1 MRHIKRLFDLALSIP
16 AFFFLSL
23 LMLIIAVLV
32 RLKIGSPALFRQ
44 VRPGLHGKP
53 FAICKFRTMT
63 DKRGE
68 DGNLLPDSERLTRLG
83 RFLRMTSMDELPEF
97 FNVIKGD
104 MSIVGPRP
112 LLMQY
117 LDRYTPEQARRH
129 EVKPGITGWAQV
141 NGRNAIN
148 WEEKFKLDVWYVD
161 NWVVQHKHNL
171 SLGYKTDIGAFT
183 YINAKFGVT
192 IEDEVQIGSHCSI
205 YSVSTIDNK
214 EGKVVLKKNCKIG
227 SHSIV
232 MPGVIVGEN
241 AVVGAMSFVNRDIPD
256 NVVAAGVPVK
266 IIKFADCTD

>member
-1 MRHIKRLFDLALSIP
+1 MMNDRFKDWEYPEIEE
-16 AFFFLSL
+16 
-23 LMLIIAVLV
+23 
-32 RLKIGSPALFRQ
+32 
-44 VRPGLHGKP
+44 GKP
-53 FAICKFRTMT
+53 TK
-63 DKRGE
+63 
-68 DGNLLPDSERLTRLG
+68 
-83 RFLRMTSMDELPEF
+83 
-97 FNVIKGD
+97 
-104 MSIVGPRP
+104 
-112 LLMQY
+112 Y
-117 LDRYTPEQARRH
+117 
-129 EVKPGITGWAQV
+129 
-141 NGRNAIN
+141 
-148 WEEKFKLDVWYVD
+148 

-171 SLGYKTDIGAFT
+171 SLGHKTDVGAFT

>member
-1 MRHIKRLFDLALSIP
+1 MMMNDRFKDWEYPEIEE
-16 AFFFLSL
+16 
-23 LMLIIAVLV
+23 
-32 RLKIGSPALFRQ
+32 
-44 VRPGLHGKP
+44 GKP
-53 FAICKFRTMT
+53 TK
-63 DKRGE
+63 
-68 DGNLLPDSERLTRLG
+68 
-83 RFLRMTSMDELPEF
+83 
-97 FNVIKGD
+97 
-104 MSIVGPRP
+104 
-112 LLMQY
+112 Y
-117 LDRYTPEQARRH
+117 
-129 EVKPGITGWAQV
+129 
-141 NGRNAIN
+141 
-148 WEEKFKLDVWYVD
+148 